1 MRPAYSKYMEY
12 TNHSEKKHG
21 TSCYH
26 YQQHKE
32 HGNAG
37 EGSALGALS
46 SFDKEHQML

>member
-26 YQQHKE
+26 YQQRKE
-32 HGNAG
+32 LGNAG
-37 EGSALGALS
+37 EGITFKL
-46 SFDKEHQML
+46 DKEHQML